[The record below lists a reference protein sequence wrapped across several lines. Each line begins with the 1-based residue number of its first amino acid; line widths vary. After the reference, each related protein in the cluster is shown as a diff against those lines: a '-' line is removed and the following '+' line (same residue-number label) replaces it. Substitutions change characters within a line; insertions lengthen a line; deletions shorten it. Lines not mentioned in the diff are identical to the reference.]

1 MSKNEKYIIK
11 QQKEKHLKKLM
22 NLLIIYLV
30 TKLNLMNIQLYEE
43 IANTKLN
50 YQQIK
55 NIFAKKKRTKQMK
68 NQLIPLSKFKNRKY
82 F

>member
-11 QQKEKHLKKLM
+11 QQKEKNLKKLM

-55 NIFAKKKRTKQMK
+55 NIFSKKKRTKQKK
-68 NQLIPLSKFKNRKY
+68 NQLKP
-82 F
+82 

>member
-1 MSKNEKYIIK
+1 
-11 QQKEKHLKKLM
+11 M

-55 NIFAKKKRTKQMK
+55 NIFAKKKRTK
-68 NQLIPLSKFKNRKY
+68 
-82 F
+82 